1 MMTVSKTEGNE
12 IVSNA
17 DSESLTYRVSGDKRE
32 DGESDSDRRDS
43 ELLMMQAHQAAIKEH
58 IESFTTHQENSEN
71 QALGLSLSH
80 KTTSKKQAA

>member
-12 IVSNA
+12 LVSNV
-17 DSESLTYRVSGDKRE
+17 DSESVTFLNSRDRRVDE
-32 DGESDSDRRDS
+32 ESDSDRRDS
-43 ELLMMQAHQAAIKEH
+43 ELLMMQAHQAAIKDH

-80 KTTSKKQAA
+80 KDVKR

>member
-12 IVSNA
+12 LESNV
-17 DSESLTYRVSGDKRE
+17 DSESVNFLNSRDRRVDE
-32 DGESDSDRRDS
+32 ESDSDRRDS
-43 ELLMMQAHQAAIKEH
+43 ELLMMQAHQAAIKDH

-80 KTTSKKQAA
+80 KDVKR